1 MANQDP
7 REVSSG
13 SFYSNKS
20 MSKSKRPHTRKPFG
34 ICNRST
40 SAVTDV
46 PPSLTQQRVSTS
58 RNLSGTRGGS
68 THSSL
73 PREYTSGMSLGSISN
88 DLEDHYNGDNSTS
101 CEEGFDFGS
110 DFGDDASGTIVTP
123 PIQESHVHH
132 GQDASQS
139 TASTS
144 NIVVMLQQQQA
155 ILQEVLDGQ
164 KALEAR
170 QTNVEDKI
178 IHLQSQVEKS
188 TSSSTSPSS
197 SDGKR
202 KRIVTRALSVC
213 YCDVSLVPLLCH
225 ILE

>member
-1 MANQDP
+1 
-7 REVSSG
+7 
-13 SFYSNKS
+13 

-34 ICNRST
+34 ISNRST

-46 PPSLTQQRVSTS
+46 PLSLTQQQVSTS
-58 RNLSGTRGGS
+58 RNLSGS

-73 PREYTSGMSLGSISN
+73 PREYTSGMFLGSISN

-110 DFGDDASGTIVTP
+110 DFGDDASGTIVAP

-139 TASTS
+139 AASTS

-178 IHLQSQVEKS
+178 IHLISQVEKS

-202 KRIVTRALSVC
+202 KRIVTCALSVC